1 MDFVPND
8 ETDGL
13 SYNLMDAQRLRNAL
27 FSVYAIEGI
36 KENMVFIKKLLRP
49 INKLLYNRTSAFLNS
64 KCFDPTT
71 NLVHPKITA
80 QHNSGGN
87 MLTVEGVLKVLKY
100 Y

>member
-1 MDFVPND
+1 MDPV
-8 ETDGL
+8 TIL
-13 SYNLMDAQRLRNAL
+13 LMHKLKITQCT
-27 FSVYAIEGI
+27 VYAIEGI
-36 KENMVFIKKLLRP
+36 KENMVLIKKLLRP
-49 INKLLYNRTSAFLNS
+49 IKKLLYNRTSASLNS